1 MGKVPIAGIFSTI
14 YTDPEKQDCK
24 QASVTVKG
32 QTGKQI
38 KLDGL
43 GLDLQVTK
51 AGIEGTAWITANG
64 VQVASWSEKDIKY
77 QPKTEAPNLI
87 LKDGENLLLN
97 FYIKT
102 ADASVR
108 ARMTNL
114 SYTYSLVDV
123 QVNSEAPAVVWIPKI
138 TKTQADEIVKNL
150 KTDYP
155 EIGVYIQIGG

>member
-24 QASVTVKG
+24 QASVTIKG

-38 KLDGL
+38 KLEGL

-51 AGIEGTAWITANG
+51 AGIEGTSWITANG
-64 VQVASWSEKDIKY
+64 VQAASWSEKDTKY
-77 QPKTEAPNLI
+77 QPKTEAPNLL

-97 FYIKT
+97 FYIRT
-102 ADASVR
+102 VNESSR

-123 QVNSEAPAVVWIPKI
+123 LIDNKTPAAVWIPGI
-138 TKTQADEIVKNL
+138 TKTQADEIVKKL

-155 EIGVYIQIGG
+155 EIGVYIQIGD